1 VTGTELRAWVPAV
14 PGIAEVFHA
23 RFTDHAYPAH
33 AHDTW
38 TLLVVDQGVIRYD
51 LHRHE
56 HGALRTAVTL
66 LPPHVSHTGR
76 SATADGFRKRVL
88 YLDTD
93 VLDVDLT
100 GAAVAAPSLDD
111 GLLRTRV
118 DQLHRAL
125 VEQGRDGF
133 GRDRSGDD
141 NPGSGNP
148 GSGNPGSGADPDAG
162 WALEAESRLALIGD
176 RIRMHLRAA
185 PGERPVRGPQL
196 AGDLRELLDE
206 RLVPGIT
213 LHAAAEILHAHPAH
227 LVRSFTAAF
236 GLPPH
241 RYLTGRR
248 VEAARRRLLDGEPIA
263 AVATAVGFHDQAHLH
278 RHFTRLVG
286 TTPLRFARP

>member
-1 VTGTELRAWVPAV
+1 MSGADLRAWAPAV

-66 LPPHVSHTGR
+66 LPPHVAHTGR
-76 SATADGFRKRVL
+76 SATEHGFRKRVL

-93 VLDVDLT
+93 VLDPDLT
-100 GAAVAAPSLDD
+100 GAAVAAPTWTDA
-111 GLLRTRV
+111 LLRARI
-118 DQLHRAL
+118 DQLHRTL
-125 VEQGRDGF
+125 
-133 GRDRSGDD
+133 DR
-141 NPGSGNP
+141 PGS
-148 GSGNPGSGADPDAG
+148 
-162 WALEAESRLALIGD
+162 ALAAESRLALIGD
-176 RIRMHLRAA
+176 RIERYLRRAD
-185 PGERPVRGPQL
+185 PDPTGIPHRL
-196 AGDLRELLDE
+196 AGDLRDLLDE
-206 RLVPGIT
+206 RLADGIS
-213 LHAAAEILHAHPAH
+213 LRSASGILHAHPAH

-248 VEAARRRLLDGEPIA
+248 VEVARRRLLSGEPIA
-263 AVATAVGFHDQAHLH
+263 AVATAVGFHDQAHLT

-286 TTPLRFARP
+286 TTPRRFTRP